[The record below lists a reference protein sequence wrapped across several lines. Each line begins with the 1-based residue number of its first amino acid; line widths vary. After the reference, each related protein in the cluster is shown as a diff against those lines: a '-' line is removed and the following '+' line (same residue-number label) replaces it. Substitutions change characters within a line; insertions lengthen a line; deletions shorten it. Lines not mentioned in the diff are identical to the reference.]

1 MFKIYKKMY
10 KKAIVILAKTNPLD
24 TLLSTEANVVI
35 WHKKLF
41 AEVLNELKLK

>member
-10 KKAIVILAKTNPLD
+10 RKAIVILAKTNPLD
-24 TLLSTEANVVI
+24 TSLSTEANVII

-41 AEVLNELKLK
+41 AEVLDELNLK